1 MQPGSIQGGPVLIAV
16 SASGNPQIRRIP
28 AAPELASAGTAM
40 HSLGMRISTVQCRLG
55 WTP

>member
-16 SASGNPQIRRIP
+16 SASGIAQIRRVP
-28 AAPELASAGTAM
+28 AASELASAGTAM
-40 HSLGMRISTVQCRLG
+40 PSPGMRISTVQCRLG